1 MLEGLYAAA
10 AGMSAQQEQI
20 NAVSNDLAN
29 VNTDGYKSE
38 RVGFQ
43 DLLYNQ
49 VNQAG
54 TNTTVGAGAMAQI
67 IGRDESQGALQQ
79 TGQPLDLAIQGQGY
93 FRVKLP
99 SGQQAL
105 TRDGSFTTDAQGHI
119 VTSDGSMLEPPVTL
133 PAKVSPSEVHIA
145 ADGTVTAGTQTL
157 GQIKLVTVPAP
168 EHLLADGLG
177 GFTAT
182 AASGVIKPLATSAST
197 LQQGALEGSN
207 VDMATDMVE
216 MVGAQ
221 RSYQLASSAIQTQNQ
236 MMSIANQLVVS

>member
-54 TNTTVGAGAMAQI
+54 TDTTVGAGAMAQI

-93 FRVKLP
+93 FQVKLP

-119 VTSDGSMLEPPVTL
+119 VTSDGSMLEPPITL
-133 PAKVSPSEVHIA
+133 PPKVSPSEVQIGS
-145 ADGTVTAGTQTL
+145 DGTVTAGGKTL

-177 GFTAT
+177 GFTAN
-182 AASGVIKPLATSAST
+182 AASGAIKPLTGGTST

>member
-54 TNTTVGAGAMAQI
+54 TDTTVGAGAMAQI

-79 TGQPLDLAIQGQGY
+79 TEQPLDLAIQGQGY
-93 FRVKLP
+93 FQVKLP

-119 VTSDGSMLEPPVTL
+119 VTSNGSMLEPPITL

-168 EHLLADGLG
+168 THLLADGLG

-182 AASGVIKPLATSAST
+182 AASGAIKPLTTSTTT

>member
-54 TNTTVGAGAMAQI
+54 TDTTVGAGAMAQI
-67 IGRDESQGALQQ
+67 VGRDESQGALQQ

-93 FRVKLP
+93 FQVKLP

-119 VTSDGSMLEPPVTL
+119 VTSNGSMLEPPITL
-133 PAKVSPSEVHIA
+133 PAKVSPSEVRIGS
-145 ADGTVTAGTQTL
+145 DGTVTAGGKTL

-182 AASGVIKPLATSAST
+182 AASGAIKPLTGSTST